1 MLDIF
6 FRDKSQYHNQLN
18 PVLGYLEQLSSYI
31 QNTRGVSKEV
41 ADEKARI
48 ILKTHF
54 KDKNVRYFERQE
66 NGDREVK
73 DTTLLNYINSNIKEK
88 NVLVPTFTSYMN
100 ANKKKSM
107 LSEFIFVNV
116 RRRSVAKKAG
126 QKAKAEGNM
135 ELADAKNNEQNMMK
149 IYNNSLSGAFAQ
161 AACILYN
168 PTAHSTLTSITRTIT
183 SLSNAS
189 NEKLIAGNRFY
200 PRGTDVINN
209 VIYIATYADVKFIK
223 SVIEQFNLHIP
234 TIEET
239 VSVLKYSSDLYFR
252 DEKFYQTR
260 IIPYLQKLSGYHLAA
275 ICYIGDLYHIRKF
288 NDSFMRN
295 VIGEMI
301 EPVNVPDTDE
311 SVCKDIHSINEN
323 ILNFVHHIFYT
334 KAKGQGKDYDK
345 MFKTG
350 SGLASSIYTTSR
362 HVEDVLRKYKAFFN
376 CFFMTDILPGNS
388 FRLKH
393 MRRRTVVLS
402 DTDSTCFTLDEWI
415 KWLYNGE
422 FRVDDKSIATTGA
435 VAFMAAQAIINQL
448 AILSKGMNISD
459 DHLNTLAMKNEYLW
473 GIHSPCEISKHY
485 FAYTI
490 IQEGNVFKEAD
501 IEIKGVHLK
510 NSAVPK
516 FVIADGKDLMK
527 YILSTVANNGKIK
540 FNYVLERIINLEN
553 NIRDSV
559 YKGEPVYLKKSKI
572 KNPEAYALE
581 GIKSPYARHLF
592 WKEVFAPKYGD
603 IPNPPYDVI
612 KIPTIVTSKPALNA
626 WIESIEDK
634 ELAGRLINWL
644 EANCKKDLPTIYLN
658 DTYVLGNGIPDEIMR
673 IIDIKRIV
681 LDVTIQHR
689 NILETLGVML
699 YSDKLV
705 SEQFV

>member
-31 QNTRGVSKEV
+31 QISRNLSKEE
-41 ADEKARI
+41 ADIKAKKVLRQ
-48 ILKTHF
+48 HF

-73 DTTLLNYINSNIKEK
+73 DTSLLSYINTNIKEK

-116 RRRSVAKKAG
+116 KKRSIAKKAG
-126 QKAKAEGNM
+126 QKAKAEGKA

-161 AACILYN
+161 AACILHN

-200 PRGTDVINN
+200 PRGMDVINN
-209 VIYIATYADVKFIK
+209 VIYTATYANVEAIK
-223 SVIEQFNLHIP
+223 AVVDKHNLHIP
-234 TIEET
+234 SVEET
-239 VSVLKYSSDLYFR
+239 VSVLRYSSDLYFR
-252 DEKFYQTR
+252 DEKFYQNK
-260 IIPYLQKLSGYHLAA
+260 IIPYLQKLTGYHLAA

-288 NDSFMRN
+288 NDDFMRT
-295 VIGEMI
+295 VINEMI
-301 EPVNVPDTDE
+301 QPVVAEDTDE
-311 SVCKDIHSINEN
+311 SICKDIHSINEN
-323 ILNFVHHIFYT
+323 ILNFVHHIFYSQ
-334 KAKGQGKDYDK
+334 AKGQGKDYEK
-345 MFKTG
+345 MFQTK
-350 SGLASSIYTTSR
+350 SGLASSIYHTSR
-362 HVEDVLRKYKAFFN
+362 HVENVLRNYKSFFN

-402 DTDSTCFTLDEWI
+402 DTDSTCFTLDGWVT
-415 KWLYNGE
+415 WLYNGD
-422 FRVDDKSIATTGA
+422 FKINDVSIATTGC

-459 DHLNTLAMKNEYLW
+459 DHLNTLAMKNEFLW
-473 GIHSPCEISKHY
+473 LVHVPAEVSKHY
-485 FAYTI
+485 FAYTV
-490 IQEGNVFKEAD
+490 IQEGNVFKEPD

-516 FVIADGKDLMK
+516 FVIQDAKDIMK
-527 YILSTVANNGKIK
+527 YILSTVANNEKIK
-540 FNYVLERIINLEN
+540 FNYVLDRIIKLEN
-553 NIRDSV
+553 NIRESV
-559 YKGEPVYLKKSKI
+559 FKGEPIYLKKSKI
-572 KNPEAYALE
+572 KSPEAYALE
-581 GIKSPYARHLF
+581 GIKSPYARHLL
-592 WKEVFAPKYGD
+592 WKEVFAPKYGE
-603 IPNPPYDVI
+603 IPVPPYDVI
-612 KIPTIVTSKPALNA
+612 KIPTTISSRVAMVN
-626 WIESIEDK
+626 WVNSIEDI
-634 ELAGRLINWL
+634 ELQGRLTRWL
-644 EANCKKDLPTIYLN
+644 EENKKDKLPLIYLN
-658 DTYVLGNGIPDEIMR
+658 DMYVLGNGIPDEIMR
-673 IIDIKRIV
+673 VIDIKRII
-681 LDVTIQHR
+681 LDVTLQHR
-689 NILETLGVML
+689 VILETLGVML

-705 SEQFV
+705 GEQFV